1 MVESSAEN
9 TFVPKMTECLISVEL
24 ASAVRTLVHSVSVH
38 VPDGK
43 LGFRCPE
50 CGKPV
55 KPHYSAGKELADHFE
70 HLKRNR
76 SCSSSDKRR

>member
-1 MVESSAEN
+1 MV
-9 TFVPKMTECLISVEL
+9 KITECVIGVDL
-24 ASAVRTLVHSVSVH
+24 ASAIRSVARSLRLK

-50 CGKPV
+50 CRKPV
-55 KPHYSAGKELADHFE
+55 KPAYSAGGKLGNHFE

-76 SCSSSDKRR
+76 NCSLSHGGRRAA